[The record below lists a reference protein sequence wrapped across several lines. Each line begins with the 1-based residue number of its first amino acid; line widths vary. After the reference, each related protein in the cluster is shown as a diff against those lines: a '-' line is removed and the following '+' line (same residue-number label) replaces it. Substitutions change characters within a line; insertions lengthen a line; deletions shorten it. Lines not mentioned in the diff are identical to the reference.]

1 MEKVRFAILGCGGIS
16 RVHAEAINM
25 TADAVLVACYD
36 ISEKRT
42 AEFAGEFGIY
52 ACHDRDEFFDLDT
65 DVIAVCTP
73 SACHSSDA
81 VEALTHGKNVILEK
95 PMSLTS
101 AEADTVI
108 GAAEKNGKHVSVIS
122 QTRYADD
129 IQKAKRIISG
139 GELGKINS
147 VNLFMRCW
155 RDTEYFSGSEWRGRK
170 SMEGGGALMNQGIH
184 GVSLLRFLTGEPE
197 VISASAATMTHPI
210 ETEDSICALLRY
222 ENGAHGVIEASTCS
236 WPGFCRR
243 IEIYGDGGYLEITE
257 DRITRLRTRTTD
269 YTISAAEVPVYR
281 GYPGKIDPTLHAR
294 QIAELVYILRHGGK
308 LLMDGYEG
316 RADIELIGKIYKAA
330 GI

>member
-25 TADAVLVACYD
+25 TDDAVLVACYD

-108 GAAEKNGKHVSVIS
+108 CAAEKNGKITLFEVSKYVTAHDGES
-122 QTRYADD
+122 RQTPMV
-129 IQKAKRIISG
+129 SG
-139 GELGKINS
+139 GSNDI
-147 VNLFMRCW
+147 VLFS
-155 RDTEYFSGSEWRGRK
+155 F
-170 SMEGGGALMNQGIH
+170 
-184 GVSLLRFLTGEPE
+184 
-197 VISASAATMTHPI
+197 
-210 ETEDSICALLRY
+210 
-222 ENGAHGVIEASTCS
+222 
-236 WPGFCRR
+236 
-243 IEIYGDGGYLEITE
+243 
-257 DRITRLRTRTTD
+257 
-269 YTISAAEVPVYR
+269 
-281 GYPGKIDPTLHAR
+281 
-294 QIAELVYILRHGGK
+294 
-308 LLMDGYEG
+308 
-316 RADIELIGKIYKAA
+316 
-330 GI
+330 